1 MPTADV
7 LPALAEKTAG
17 CQLVA
22 RMTVGTNKV
31 GKSQTVDLFDLAPAV
46 SAEGVLAAFHDLPA
60 LPGDNGDGLAPL
72 CCQHLQ
78 QDSMGQLQASCDGK
92 TQLIAGAMCM
102 FRVTS
107 DPEQMIVQDVDGLIV
122 KVQGKCSVC
131 SKIMTLQQAGAP
143 QTVQKMNRMRVREL
157 AMASVILQSDGGQP
171 FEVMQLRVLTD
182 NELQH
187 EKLHK
192 FQAAEYQ
199 KYMTSA
205 LKLEVT
211 KRPSDDVQKLLQTP
225 RETKRLKLQLTA
237 DADTVTP

>member
-1 MPTADV
+1 
-7 LPALAEKTAG
+7 
-17 CQLVA
+17 
-22 RMTVGTNKV
+22 
-31 GKSQTVDLFDLAPAV
+31 
-46 SAEGVLAAFHDLPA
+46 
-60 LPGDNGDGLAPL
+60 
-72 CCQHLQ
+72 
-78 QDSMGQLQASCDGK
+78 
-92 TQLIAGAMCM
+92 
-102 FRVTS
+102 
-107 DPEQMIVQDVDGLIV
+107 
-122 KVQGKCSVC
+122 
-131 SKIMTLQQAGAP
+131 
-143 QTVQKMNRMRVREL
+143 MNRMRLGEL

-187 EKLHK
+187 EKLHT

-237 DADTVTP
+237 DADNLTP